1 MALIT
6 YENKVKINDSSLP
19 AVNKVRDVDMNE
31 IKNVVNTNA
40 TKLDNAIDIK
50 TNEVVIGEDENGN
63 TLYKNVLIYQV
74 TGNTSTDISDLNIN
88 VLYDYNSLCR
98 RYGNTNEDYEKPYY
112 NSSTDYFRSFIRI
125 NTNTIE
131 TRITTS
137 SAYSTYE
144 IRTTLIYTKN
154 N

>member
-1 MALIT
+1 MAQIT

-31 IKNVVNTNA
+31 IKSVVNTNA

-63 TLYKNVLIYQV
+63 ALYKNEIIYQV
-74 TGNTSTDISDLNIN
+74 TGNASTDISSLNIN
-88 VLYDYNSLCR
+88 KLYDYNSLCH
-98 RYGNTNEDYEKPYY
+98 RYGSVNNDYEKPYY
-112 NSSTDYFRSFIRI
+112 NSSTDYFRSFIRL

-131 TRITTS
+131 TRITTNAS
-137 SAYSTYE
+137 YTTYE